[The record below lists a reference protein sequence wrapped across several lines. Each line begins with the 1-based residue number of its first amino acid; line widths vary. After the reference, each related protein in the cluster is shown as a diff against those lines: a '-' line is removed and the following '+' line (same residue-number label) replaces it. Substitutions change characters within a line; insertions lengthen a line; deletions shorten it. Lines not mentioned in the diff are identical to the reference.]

1 MYVISNFVIN
11 NNITIIIIIIII
23 ICKQQVSG
31 RMKCIGTTSHL
42 KNRFSMGYQI
52 EIRCLITSINQC
64 LELCQEIFHEYNID
78 EIHGGYIRLK
88 VDNNIDLANA
98 FQILEQSKIIYHIYD
113 YSISQCTLEQ
123 VFIQFAKDQEE
134 ERSKVAGLY
143 INSNDVVSS
152 SSSPSTMY
160 DIQPINEPLPI

>member
-1 MYVISNFVIN
+1 MCVIN
-11 NNITIIIIIIII
+11 NFAINYNITIIITIIIIIIN
-23 ICKQQVSG
+23 KQQVSG

-52 EIRCLITSINQC
+52 EIRCLITYINQC

-88 VDNNIDLANA
+88 VDNNIDLASA
-98 FQILEQSKIIYHIYD
+98 FQILEQSKINYHIYD

-134 ERSKVAGLY
+134 ETSKVAGLY
-143 INSNDVVSS
+143 INSNNVV

-160 DIQPINEPLPI
+160 DIQPINEPFSI